1 MSHASFEEFEAE
13 SKQLGFDEVLSR
25 KWDPHT
31 ELPEH
36 THPFSVRALVV
47 QGDFWLTVGDS
58 TQHLCAGDRFELGH
72 SMPHAERYGEHGAT
86 YWAARRHAA

>member
-1 MSHASFEEFEAE
+1 MSNASFEEFESE
-13 SKQLGFDEVLSR
+13 SRQLGFDEVLSR
-25 KWDPHT
+25 EWEAHT

-47 QGDFWLTVGDS
+47 QGELWLTVGDS
-58 TQHLCAGDRFELGH
+58 TQHLCVGDRFELGH
-72 SMPHAERYGEHGAT
+72 SMPHSERYGEQGAT